1 MLEARFIILNQRANK
16 MRFLKKISI
25 CRFLLNFNNTQAKLS
40 RKRKGFSLI
49 EVVIG
54 IGLVGVALMGLA
66 QLFTYSVLNN
76 SRADRITNATFL
88 AQEQI
93 DMMRN
98 LTSAELSLAA
108 AVIDEQIDINKDTTF
123 DYRRITQLQASGSF
137 WDLRVMV
144 FSAEQIGADQDDLI
158 QNPSRYRVKADMS
171 TIISR

>member
-1 MLEARFIILNQRANK
+1 

-25 CRFLLNFNNTQAKLS
+25 CRFLLNFNNTQAKLL

-54 IGLVGVALMGLA
+54 IGLMGIALMGLA

-76 SRADRITNATFL
+76 SRADRISNATYL
-88 AQEQI
+88 AQQQI
-93 DMMRN
+93 EYYRN
-98 LTSAELSLAA
+98 LTADELNAA
-108 AVIDEQIDINKDTTF
+108 LSSGVNDEQIDINNDTTD

-144 FSAEQIGADQDDLI
+144 FSAEQIGTDQGDLI

>member
-1 MLEARFIILNQRANK
+1 
-16 MRFLKKISI
+16 MRFLKKIRI

-54 IGLVGVALMGLA
+54 IGLVGVALIGLA
-66 QLFTYSVLNN
+66 QIFTYSVLNN
-76 SRADRITNATFL
+76 SRAERMTNATFL

-108 AVIDEQIDINKDTTF
+108 VDIIDEQIDINNDTTI
-123 DYRRITQLQASGSF
+123 DYRRITQLQSSGSF

-158 QNPSRYRVKADMS
+158 QNPSRYRVKADIS

>member
-1 MLEARFIILNQRANK
+1 

-25 CRFLLNFNNTQAKLS
+25 CRFLLNFNSTQAKLS

-49 EVVIG
+49 EVVVG

-76 SRADRITNATFL
+76 SRAERMTNATFL

-108 AVIDEQIDINKDTTF
+108 ADVIDEQIDVNNDTTI

-144 FSAEQIGADQDDLI
+144 FSAEQIGVDQDDLI
-158 QNPSRYRVKADMS
+158 QNPSRNRVKADMS

>member
-1 MLEARFIILNQRANK
+1 
-16 MRFLKKISI
+16 MRFLKKIRI

-54 IGLVGVALMGLA
+54 IGLVGVALIGLA
-66 QLFTYSVLNN
+66 QIFTYSVLNN
-76 SRADRITNATFL
+76 SRAERMTNATFL

-98 LTSAELSLAA
+98 LTADELNAALSLG
-108 AVIDEQIDINKDTTF
+108 VIDEQIDINNDTTI
-123 DYRRITQLQASGSF
+123 DYRRITQLQSSGSF

-158 QNPSRYRVKADMS
+158 QNPSRYRVKADIS